1 MFDVL
6 KIPEDRKA
14 FQEQVSAA
22 DKGIHSF
29 LELDATKKECKN
41 PSGPLA
47 FIPFGVKDNIAV
59 EGFHLTCAS
68 KILENFVSPYNA
80 TAVEKLEAAGG
91 IVVGKTNMDE
101 FGMGSSTDF
110 SAFGGTN
117 NPWNKECVTGGSS
130 GGSAAAVAAGLV
142 PVALGSDTGG
152 SIRQP
157 AAFCGVYGLKPTY
170 GAVSRYGLVAYASS
184 LDVIGVLSKDLD
196 LTEKVFNVIKGQDW
210 HDQTS
215 IAYPSEPAKPVKG
228 RLSFTYLEGDL
239 GLSPEIE
246 KGYKALI
253 KAIKDKGFEIKGV
266 QVPSLEY
273 VIPVYYTIA
282 TAEASAN
289 LARYNGIRYGHRS
302 KEGETP
308 MDLMEKSRNEGF
320 GDEVKLRILL
330 GTYVLRSGFQDQY
343 YIKAQ
348 KIRTKIID
356 DFKNIFSTSDIFVAP
371 AFPSQAFKHGNAGL
385 TPYQQKVADKF
396 TVTANLTGMP
406 ALSIPVG
413 VENGLPVGMQL
424 FANYCSE
431 NLLFDAAR
439 ELADVF
445 PVADAPEAL

>member
-6 KIPEDRKA
+6 KTPEDRKA
-14 FQEQVSAA
+14 FAEQVLAA
-22 DKGIHSF
+22 DKSIHSF
-29 LELDATKKECKN
+29 LELDAEKKSCQN
-41 PSGPLA
+41 PEGPLA
-47 FIPFGVKDNIAV
+47 YIPCGVKDNIAV
-59 EGFHLTCAS
+59 KDFHLTCAS

-80 TAVEKLEAAGG
+80 TAVEKLEAAGA

-117 NPWNKECVTGGSS
+117 TPWNKECVTGGSS

-142 PVALGSDTGG
+142 PFALGSDTGG

-170 GAVSRYGLVAYASS
+170 GSVSRYGLVAYASS
-184 LDVIGVLSKDLD
+184 LDVIGVLSKDLE
-196 LTEKVFNVIKGQDW
+196 LTEKVFKVIRGQDW

-215 IAYPSEPAKPVKG
+215 IACPEEPAKPKNG
-228 RLSFTYLEGDL
+228 KLSFTYLEGDL
-239 GLSPEIE
+239 GLTPEIE
-246 KGYKALI
+246 KGYKTLI
-253 KAIKDKGFEIKGV
+253 QAIKDKGFEIKGV

-348 KIRTKIID
+348 KIRTKVID

-385 TPYQQKVADKF
+385 TAYQQKVADKF

-413 VENGLPVGMQL
+413 VEKGLPVGMQL

-439 ELADVF
+439 ELSDVF

>member
-6 KIPEDRKA
+6 KTPEDRKA
-14 FQEQVSAA
+14 FAEQVLAA
-22 DKGIHSF
+22 DKSIHSF
-29 LELDATKKECKN
+29 LELDAEKKSCQN
-41 PSGPLA
+41 PEGPLA
-47 FIPFGVKDNIAV
+47 NIPCGVKDNIAV
-59 EGFHLTCAS
+59 KDFHLTCAS

-80 TAVEKLEAAGG
+80 TAVEKLEAAGA

-142 PVALGSDTGG
+142 PFALGSDTGG

-170 GAVSRYGLVAYASS
+170 GSVSRYGLVAYASS

-196 LTEKVFNVIKGQDW
+196 LTEKVFKVIRGQDW

-215 IAYPSEPAKPVKG
+215 IAYPEERAKPKNG
-228 RLSFTYLEGDL
+228 KLSFTYLEGDL
-239 GLSPEIE
+239 GLTPEIE

-253 KAIKDKGFEIKGV
+253 QAIKDKGFEIKGV

-348 KIRTKIID
+348 KIRTKVID

-385 TPYQQKVADKF
+385 TAYQQKVADKF

-439 ELADVF
+439 ELSEVF